1 MAKPKS
7 AVAWRDDPARVRP
20 MLATVTT
27 DPPDRD
33 LQNPAFVYEPK
44 YDGIRALVALEP
56 GQPLPAVRIWSR
68 LGNDKTNQFPEVVKG
83 LKDFA
88 KRLRVPVVLDGEIVA
103 LDHRGEPTG
112 FQQLQGRMH
121 LTGAGD
127 IDREA
132 KLQKAAIIVFDMLR
146 EGADDLRPLPLA
158 DRRARLERLFGAS
171 GSSIV
176 RHGEFAA
183 GDGRRLFRQA
193 QAEGWEGLVAKRA
206 ESPYESGRRSPNWRK
221 LKLQHQEELII
232 GGWTEPRDTRQHFGA
247 LLLGAYQPGTH
258 RLRYVGHAG
267 TGFTEKELARVHAL
281 LEARGIDACPFA
293 MKPPSNEKP
302 HWARP
307 ELVAQVRF
315 TEWTNEG
322 LLRHPVY
329 LGLRDDVDPK
339 TIALVPGKTSR
350 RPVDN
355 AATGVADSGPGLG
368 QVPNTAGV
376 VRSGSAPKPARK
388 RPAPPTRAK
397 GSRSENVGTPRRR
410 DPALD
415 ALADRLTELEQAKRD
430 ATLTLPDGSKLDV
443 TNLAKI
449 FWPTAGLTKGD
460 LLRYYVRVSPWLLPA
475 VADRPLVM
483 KRLPNGIKGKAFYQ
497 QRAPDDVPPGV
508 RVDRLADDGEPDGS
522 MPRLVGGTL
531 QTLLYMTQL
540 AAISQDPWFSRVQAP
555 EIADYVALD
564 LDPDAGRRIPSGA
577 RRGALAPRRSRAARR
592 TRRAQDVRL
601 LGTPC
606 LHSAAARDALRI
618 GAAALSNLRHTRVDE
633 ASQAGDRRAG
643 RRQARPDGVRRLPP
657 EHPGQDARDRL
668 QRARERVRGRVDA
681 PHLGRGRGRCRAR
694 RLHRQDGRAALRAD
708 AGICGHRSSQARRSI
723 CTACWSG
730 WRATRSA

>member
-1 MAKPKS
+1 
-7 AVAWRDDPARVRP
+7 
-20 MLATVTT
+20 MLATVTS

-56 GQPLPAVRIWSR
+56 GQPLPSVRLWSR
-68 LGNDKTNQFPEVVKG
+68 LGNDKTSQFPEVVRG

-88 KRLRVPVVLDGEIVA
+88 KRLRVPVLLDGEIVA
-103 LDHRGEPTG
+103 LDHRGEPAG
-112 FQQLQGRMH
+112 FQNLQGRMH
-121 LTGAGD
+121 LTGTGD
-127 IDREA
+127 IDRESR
-132 KLQKAAIIVFDMLR
+132 LQKAAIIVFDMLR
-146 EGADDLRPLPLA
+146 DGADDLRPLPLA

-176 RHGEFAA
+176 RHGEFHA

-193 QAEGWEGLVAKRA
+193 QAEGMEGLVAKRA

-221 LKLQHQEELII
+221 LKLQRQEELVV

-247 LLLGAYQPGTH
+247 LLLGAYQPGTN
-258 RLRYVGHAG
+258 RFRYLGHVG
-267 TGFTEKELARVHAL
+267 TGFTERELARVHAL
-281 LEARGIDACPFA
+281 LEAREIDKNPFA
-293 MKPPSNEKP
+293 LKPPTNEKP
-302 HWARP
+302 HWVRP

-339 TIALVPGKTSR
+339 KVIVAPGNPSHRPNPESKSDAASEPDANGRAKTSTQA
-350 RPVDN
+350 V
-355 AATGVADSGPGLG
+355 T
-368 QVPNTAGV
+368 
-376 VRSGSAPKPARK
+376 
-388 RPAPPTRAK
+388 
-397 GSRSENVGTPRRR
+397 SRSVSQAAQKRKPTTGGKARSSRSKSAAPPRRR

-430 ATLTLPDGSKLDV
+430 GTLILPDGSKLDV
-443 TNLAKI
+443 TNLTKV
-449 FWPTAGLTKGD
+449 FWPAEGLTKGD
-460 LLRYYVRVSPWLLPA
+460 LLRYYVRASPWILPA

-508 RVDRLADDGEPDGS
+508 RVDRLADEGEPDGI

-540 AAISQDPWFSRVQAP
+540 AAISQDPWFSCVQSP

-564 LDPDAGRRIPSGA
+564 LDPMPGVGFRQVLDVARWLRDDLERLDVPAVPKTSGSSGLHLYIP
-577 RRGALAPRRSRAARR
+577 
-592 TRRAQDVRL
+592 
-601 LGTPC
+601 
-606 LHSAAARDALRI
+606 
-618 GAAALSNLRHTRVDE
+618 
-633 ASQAGDRRAG
+633 
-643 RRQARPDGVRRLPP
+643 LPP
-657 EHPGQDARDRL
+657 ETPYESGLLLCQILATLVAMKHPKQATV
-668 QRARERVRGRVDA
+668 ERKVGKRGRTVYVDYLQNILGKTLATAYSARASEFAGVSTPLTWDEVEAGVEPQDFTIKTALPRFEQMPDLWA
-681 PHLGRGRGRCRAR
+681 PVLEGPPVDLHGVLE
-694 RLHRQDGRAALRAD
+694 RLA
-708 AGICGHRSSQARRSI
+708 
-723 CTACWSG
+723 
-730 WRATRSA
+730 SAS